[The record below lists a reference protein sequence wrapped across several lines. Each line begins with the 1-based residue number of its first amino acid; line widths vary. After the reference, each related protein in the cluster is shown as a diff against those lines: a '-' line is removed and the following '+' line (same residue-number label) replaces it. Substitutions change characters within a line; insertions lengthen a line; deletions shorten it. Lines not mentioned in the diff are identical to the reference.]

1 MWTFPFKTPC
11 NVAIDAHA
19 EHCLF
24 CSFAENI
31 KKHAAQTMFMCCKLF
46 DLSRISAA
54 SCWQACTST
63 GFTRSLK
70 DPRDR
75 ACDFLV
81 SQSFSHANAFG
92 CNMYQVDQAFLCMQ
106 PRQHCLLVL
115 IWHLHHLLLS
125 FALYSVPP
133 CTCRATSKAAVLN
146 FEGNSQTAL
155 LKEQSLSVIYKQSS
169 KNTHVTSRLVLASS
183 W

>member
-1 MWTFPFKTPC
+1 MASGGCHASMSHEPPLPHTPGLTLVPNLCGPFLSRR
-11 NVAIDAHA
+11 HA
-19 EHCLF
+19 MLPLMHMLNTA
-24 CSFAENI
+24 CS
-31 KKHAAQTMFMCCKLF
+31 AALQRTSKNMLPNPSFMCCKLF

-92 CNMYQVDQAFLCMQ
+92 CNMYQVDQASYACN
-106 PRQHCLLVL
+106 P
-115 IWHLHHLLLS
+115 
-125 FALYSVPP
+125 
-133 CTCRATSKAAVLN
+133 
-146 FEGNSQTAL
+146 GNIVYWS
-155 LKEQSLSVIYKQSS
+155 
-169 KNTHVTSRLVLASS
+169 
-183 W
+183 